1 MIAAIIMTFLV
12 AHLIILVL
20 NHTTESTGAN
30 DVGLYDSW
38 MNDALVRGYWP
49 VRDFEWVYPA
59 LALLPMTLV
68 KGLSS
73 LTGAGYLD
81 LWWVLIAA
89 INAVTAGFLVRTFGP
104 RRAAPPILAWAVFV
118 ALLGG
123 PGMMRLD
130 PLVPAIT
137 VFALVLAT
145 RHTTVA
151 AALLTIGAW
160 IKVAPAV
167 VMVPL
172 VLNKLKRWADVVVG
186 GAVVCAA
193 VVSVALLAGVRLPSL
208 LGFVTT
214 QSDRGLQVESVLA
227 TPVYAIRAIRGEQIA
242 VYDNDLSAF
251 QLAGSSY
258 GLARAAD
265 FLLPSALLLVAW
277 FAYRARSRG
286 QAALYVAA
294 LAALSGAIVANK
306 VGSPQFMSW
315 MLAPMLVGL
324 ARYPRSPFWRTMAVV
339 LGVCAALTHLIYPEA
354 YGDFLDGRVDLL
366 VIGLL
371 RNGLVVAIFAASLV
385 KLWRLGTASP
395 GRHRELAATV

>member
-1 MIAAIIMTFLV
+1 MAFLV
-12 AHLIILVL
+12 AHLVILVL
-20 NHTTESTGAN
+20 THTTEASGAN
-30 DVGLYDSW
+30 DVGLYGSW
-38 MNDALVRGYWP
+38 MDNAFSQGYWP
-49 VRDFEWVYPA
+49 VRDFDWVYPA
-59 LALLPMTLV
+59 LALLPMALV
-68 KGLSS
+68 KGVTS
-73 LTGAGYLD
+73 LTGLGYLD
-81 LWWVLIAA
+81 LWWLLIT
-89 INAVTAGFLVRTFGP
+89 AVNTATAGLLAHTFGP
-104 RRAAPPILAWAVFV
+104 RRAAAPILAWSAFL

-123 PGMMRLD
+123 TGMMRLD

-145 RHTTVA
+145 RHTTIA
-151 AALLTIGAW
+151 AALLTVGAW

-172 VLNKLKRWADVVVG
+172 LITRLRRWADVVVG

-193 VVSVALLAGVRLPSL
+193 VVGLALIAGVPVANL

-242 VYDNDLSAF
+242 EYDDDLSAF

-265 FLLPSALLLVAW
+265 FLLPLSLVLVAL
-277 FAYRARSRG
+277 FAYRARSRS
-286 QAALYVAA
+286 QAALVVGA
-294 LAALSGAIVANK
+294 LAALSGAIVTNK

-315 MLAPMLVGL
+315 MLAPMLIGL
-324 ARYPRSPFWRTMAVV
+324 ARSPRSPFWRTMAVV
-339 LGVCAALTHLIYPEA
+339 LGVCAGLTHLIYPEA
-354 YGDFLDGRVDLL
+354 YGDFLEGRTDML

-385 KLWRLGTASP
+385 KLWRLGTPTPA
-395 GRHRELAATV
+395 RHADPVPTV